1 MMVALKTASELTMMQ
16 KAGRITAQA
25 LMAGGRAVC
34 PGATTRD
41 IARIVHEHILRCGAH
56 PSFLGYG
63 GFPASCCISVN
74 DEVIHGIPGKRRL
87 HEGDIV
93 SIDVGAR
100 MAGFHGDSA
109 RTFACGTI
117 SDAAQ
122 ALLNATDLALSRGIE
137 AAVAGNRIG
146 DVSAAVQQTVEPL
159 GFSVVREYV
168 GHGIGRNL
176 HEEPEV
182 PNFGEPGHGLRLVP
196 GMTLAIEPMINAGG
210 YAIKV
215 LGDRWTVKTLDGSL
229 SAHMEHTIAITAR
242 GPVIM
247 TALS

>member
-1 MMVALKTASELTMMQ
+1 MVALKTAAELTMMQ
-16 KAGRITAQA
+16 KAGRITAEA
-25 LMAGGRAVC
+25 LTAGGRAVC

-74 DEVIHGIPGKRRL
+74 DEVIHGIPGKRML
-87 HEGDIV
+87 HEGDVV

-122 ALLNATDLALSRGIE
+122 ALLDATDLALSRGIE

-182 PNFGEPGHGLRLVP
+182 PNFGEPGHGIRLVP

-210 YAIKV
+210 VAIRV
-215 LGDRWTVKTLDGSL
+215 LQDRWTVKTLDGSL